1 MAVRSS
7 GLAGLKRVFLA
18 ACALSGPALAGSGL
32 VAPDPSTLWPLW
44 QARIAVQTAGL
55 TPLGLVH
62 PLDSS
67 TPQRAWQGGALLG
80 DYNFAMPAY
89 GTFRASGGLMVG
101 ALGGAPLMSASSG
114 PRLGWSLQ
122 TQGQA
127 PYTGADAPGTVP
139 YLGFGFTGAAWR
151 QSLSI
156 TADLGLVAER
166 PGAAGSVGRAIFG
179 NQGMQSALREMRL
192 SPLLQLGMRYTF

>member
-1 MAVRSS
+1 MTVRSS
-7 GLAGLKRVFLA
+7 SLKRVLLA
-18 ACALSGPALAGSGL
+18 ACAISGPALAGSGL
-32 VAPDPSTLWPLW
+32 LAPDASMLWPLW

-62 PLDSS
+62 PLDGSA
-67 TPQRAWQGGALLG
+67 PQRAWQGGALLG
-80 DYNFAMPAY
+80 DYNFAVPAY

-101 ALGGAPLMSASSG
+101 VLGGAPLVSVASG

-122 TQGQA
+122 TQGQPLA
-127 PYTGADAPGTVP
+127 TGADAPGTVP
-139 YLGFGFTGAAWR
+139 YLGLGFTGAPWR

-166 PGAAGSVGRAIFG
+166 PGAAGGVGRAIFG